1 MSTTPLSSNS
11 LLANRNRES
20 FDTSDNRRVSDTLNE
35 RKSSFLESTLQTP
48 SDPRSSQYPP
58 PEAPRP
64 PSQAQVSSLNSSFS
78 EDPVKLRQTGRQSGR
93 FRKSSSGLAEPQRVC
108 VQRPKSSLSPYGT
121 GAMMNSLIVDSMIR
135 PTTPHHPPQTG
146 SIPDGQPSDQR
157 KKSSTI
163 GRTESYRRARGTED
177 DRPKIVKQNDT
188 YNSLTHQQG
197 TNLRRGNSED
207 SLRNALD
214 REQRSG
220 QMPRSKSRQE
230 KKGECSV
237 M

>member
-1 MSTTPLSSNS
+1 MKR
-11 LLANRNRES
+11 NRNNCVQY
-20 FDTSDNRRVSDTLNE
+20 TRVHPTQQILKVVTDKFFSEGNIPI
-35 RKSSFLESTLQTP
+35 RKTFF
-48 SDPRSSQYPP
+48 
-58 PEAPRP
+58 
-64 PSQAQVSSLNSSFS
+64 SFS
-78 EDPVKLRQTGRQSGR
+78 EDPIKLRQTGRQSGR
-93 FRKSSSGLAEPQRVC
+93 FRKSSSGLAEPQRVS
-108 VQRPKSSLSPYGT
+108 VQRPKSSLSPSGT
-121 GAMMNSLIVDSMIR
+121 GAMMNSLIVDSMTR

-163 GRTESYRRARGTED
+163 SRTESYRRARGTED